1 MDHRALEYFMKTK
14 ILTSRQAKWAEYLTR
29 FYFLI

>member
-1 MDHRALEYFMKTK
+1 MKIK